1 MKWVLGIFAGLL
13 LLVGVGAGA
22 YFLGKSSSAPD
33 GEAAATAAAVPDP
46 ATPAESAT
54 DAPAAEGEPQPPRK
68 VEEALKP
75 PNWPRFSIELA
86 SFRSLDNARSYQAE
100 MARRDLK
107 TEMVE
112 IVDAAGHSWYHIRV
126 GEFDDPRQAAARM
139 PDVERKAGLFG
150 IVVTEI
156 RPAGTEAQ

>member
-22 YFLGKSSSAPD
+22 YFLGKSSSAPE
-33 GEAAATAAAVPDP
+33 GEAAAGTAAVPDP
-46 ATPAESAT
+46 ATPAESVT
-54 DAPAAEGEPQPPRK
+54 DAPAAEEEPQPPRK

>member
-1 MKWVLGIFAGLL
+1 MKWVLGIFAALL

-22 YFLGKSSSAPD
+22 YFLGKSASAPEGD
-33 GEAAATAAAVPDP
+33 AAAAAAAVSEP

-54 DAPAAEGEPQPPRK
+54 EAPAEAGEPQPPRK
-68 VEEALKP
+68 VEDALKP

-86 SFRSLDNARSYQAE
+86 SFRNIDNARVYQAE

-139 PDVERKAGLFG
+139 PDVERKAGLYG
-150 IVVTEI
+150 VVVTEI
-156 RPAGTEAQ
+156 RPAAAAGK